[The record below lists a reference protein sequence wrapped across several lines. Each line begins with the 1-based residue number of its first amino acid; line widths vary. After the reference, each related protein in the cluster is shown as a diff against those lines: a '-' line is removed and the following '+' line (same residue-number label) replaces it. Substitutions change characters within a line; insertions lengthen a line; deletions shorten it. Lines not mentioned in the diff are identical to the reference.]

1 MVFALVSTLVACLKR
16 RGIMMDIELIQPTAK
31 TIEEKEIMPSMDI
44 VSETDLEEVR
54 NAVDNANRE
63 VTTRFDFRG
72 VEASFEWKKPNVT
85 LKAEGDFQ
93 LKQMCDMLRSQLTKR
108 NVDAKAMAV
117 GDASAT
123 GKNWSQ
129 QVTFKEGIEQD
140 VAKQVVKLIK
150 GEKLKVQAAIQG
162 EQVRVTGKKRDDLQ
176 AVMQL
181 VRSAELELSII
192 HISEPTR
199 QY

>member
-1 MVFALVSTLVACLKR
+1 
-16 RGIMMDIELIQPTAK
+16 
-31 TIEEKEIMPSMDI
+31 MPSMDI

-181 VRSAELELSII
+181 VRSAELEQSFQF
-192 HISEPTR
+192 TNFKD
-199 QY
+199 